1 MGAYHGK
8 DGFDEFSHKK
18 AVYKQAGVDLFAVI
32 RPPYGEKFR
41 KFIGSRLK
49 P

>member
-1 MGAYHGK
+1 M
-8 DGFDEFSHKK
+8 EFSHKK
-18 AVYKQAGVDLFAVI
+18 AVYTQVSADLLSIA

-41 KFIGSRLK
+41 KFIGNRLK